1 MKAQGSRALL
11 VPVKNLANAKTRL
24 DSLLSLS
31 ERRELAWVMLEG
43 VLAQI
48 AGLDTTWERVMV
60 TNYDPAIELA
70 RDLGFRVIQEVE
82 QVSESHSVDFASGV
96 LAGEGLSGVLRIPL
110 DLPLLTQDALATV
123 LEATAIETPLNTPPS
138 NEIPSNKIPVVE
150 QAGGGPSAILVPSRD
165 GTGTNAVYRSPPA
178 LFPSRFGPD
187 SLSLHRSEARQA
199 GCEPLILSSGA
210 MGLDIDDPG
219 DIAEL
224 VARGIKCPTLDY
236 LRGIGIEG
244 RLKAPPGGSP

>member
-60 TNYDPAIELA
+60 TNYDPAIDLA
-70 RDLGFRVIQEVE
+70 RGLGFRVIQEAE

-123 LEATAIETPLNTPPS
+123 LEATAIETPS
-138 NEIPSNKIPVVE
+138 NGIPVVE
-150 QAGGGPSAILVPSRD
+150 QAGGAPSAILVPSRD

>member
-70 RDLGFRVIQEVE
+70 RDLGFRVIQEAE

-123 LEATAIETPLNTPPS
+123 LEATAIETPS
-138 NEIPSNKIPVVE
+138 NEIPVVE
-150 QAGGGPSAILVPSRD
+150 QAGGAPSAILVPSRD

-224 VARGIKCPTLDY
+224 VARGIKGPTLD
-236 LRGIGIEG
+236 
-244 RLKAPPGGSP
+244 S

>member
-60 TNYDPAIELA
+60 TNYDPATELA
-70 RDLGFRVIQEVE
+70 RGLGFRVIQEAE

-123 LEATAIETPLNTPPS
+123 LEATAIETPS
-138 NEIPSNKIPVVE
+138 NGIPVVE
-150 QAGGGPSAILVPSRD
+150 QAGGAPSAILVPSRD